1 MPAVPPMPVAAY
13 QLPALHQVANGS
25 ASALTSSHW

>member
-1 MPAVPPMPVAAY
+1 MPVAAY